1 MTETEIEHETTYLLV
16 DGENIDTTLGNSI
29 LGGVRPAPEQRPR
42 WERVR
47 EFTSRTW
54 GAPCKGLF
62 YLNASSGTLPGSFV
76 QALLAME
83 YRPIPVSGSP
93 DEKVV
98 DMAIERT
105 LEALVDR
112 PGNVLLASHDSDF
125 AIALA
130 KLVDGKRRVGV
141 LGFREFTSNAF
152 KDLEEAG
159 VEIFDIE
166 SDAKAFNV
174 VLPRVRIIPIAEFD
188 PVMFL

>member
-1 MTETEIEHETTYLLV
+1 MTASDTTYLLV

-47 EFTSRTW
+47 EFTTKTW

-83 YRPIPVSGSP
+83 YRPIPVSGSS

-98 DMAIERT
+98 DIAIERT
-105 LEALVDR
+105 LEALRDR
-112 PGNVLLASHDSDF
+112 PGNVLLASHDADF
-125 AIALA
+125 AVALA
-130 KLVDGKRRVGV
+130 ALVDGERKVGV

-152 KDLEEAG
+152 KDLEAAG